1 MRAVTEPSSPPPFSY
16 DTSRSPV
23 PVAGCDSCRDLAA
36 RRAAARTAYDYS
48 AVADANVMMRSHQH
62 LDH

>member
-1 MRAVTEPSSPPPFSY
+1 M
-16 DTSRSPV
+16 SRSPV

-48 AVADANVMMRSHQH
+48 AVADANVMMRSHLR

>member
-1 MRAVTEPSSPPPFSY
+1 MTEPSSPPPFAY

-23 PVAGCDSCRDLAA
+23 PVDGCRSCRELAA
-36 RRAAARTAYDYS
+36 RRAAARTAFDYS
-48 AVADANVMMRSHQH
+48 AVADANVMMRSHLR